1 MPSTNSHKPAEVQQE
16 TATPSQ
22 PLRNI
27 RLTVEYDGT
36 RFAGWQRQV
45 NGLAVQQVLEEAL
58 ERQLG
63 HKVRVTAAGRT
74 DSGVHAIGQVVNFHT
89 ASHLKPRA
97 IERAT
102 LLHLPPDVTIS
113 QAEEVPHTFDARK
126 SARLRWYR
134 FFLCNRGVRPA
145 VGAPYLSHVIGR
157 LDMDRMRHAA
167 DALSGNH
174 DFQAFRA
181 ITCTAVRT
189 RLDLQP
195 IEITRTPEDIIII
208 DFRCR
213 SFLQNMVRILAG
225 TLVSCARG
233 KLSVEEIRQM
243 LTSGQRRNEATTLP
257 PNGLF
262 LWKVLYQGEPGTEDL
277 PSN

>member
-1 MPSTNSHKPAEVQQE
+1 MGTGNS
-16 TATPSQ
+16 
-22 PLRNI
+22 RNI
-27 RLTVEYDGT
+27 RLTVEYDGG
-36 RFAGWQRQV
+36 RYAGWQRQK

-63 HKVRVTAAGRT
+63 HAVRVNAAGRT

-89 ASHLKPRA
+89 TTSLEPRA

-102 LLHLPPDVTIS
+102 LLHLPSDVAIS
-113 QAEEVPHTFDARK
+113 DAQEMPMNFDARK

-134 FFLCNRGVRPA
+134 YFLCNRSVRPA
-145 VGAPYLSHVIGR
+145 VAAQYLSHVIGR
-157 LDMDRMRHAA
+157 LDMRQMQEAA

-189 RLDLQP
+189 RLDLLP
-195 IEITRTPEDIIII
+195 IEIQQSAEGIITL

-225 TLVSCARG
+225 TMVSCARG
-233 KLSVEEIRQM
+233 KLTVNEVLAM
-243 LTSGQRRNEATTLP
+243 LASGQRRNEATTLQ

-262 LWKVLYQGEPGTEDL
+262 LWRVLYAGEPGTENL